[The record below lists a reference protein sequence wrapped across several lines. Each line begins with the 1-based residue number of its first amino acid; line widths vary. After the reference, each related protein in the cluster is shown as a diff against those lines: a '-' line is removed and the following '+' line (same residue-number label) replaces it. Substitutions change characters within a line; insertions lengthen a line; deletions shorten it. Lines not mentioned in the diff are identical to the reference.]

1 MASDHD
7 HSDPFVFEGGGPA
20 SAPTAAELFV
30 TGRVPLQTMQPDQLV
45 VRGIYRI
52 GRCLQRV
59 SRNNDGYRVID
70 LTDGTS
76 VLRCYGWKAD
86 LVQAPALIDGA
97 LVEATFLSYNYE
109 GSVRGRLCSL
119 TPVASPSPDDVIATL
134 PTTLCPIPGVVDRL
148 RMAVN
153 AIQNGLLRE
162 FLARVFQD
170 YALTKRYFL
179 VPASFDDHHPAPGGM
194 AEHSVEMALDA
205 SRSTILSEQDRD
217 LAIVHAI
224 FHDLGKIETHE
235 RTQRSRDTHRAIDH
249 EALTLFLVAAALRW
263 LDEQWPDGGR
273 ALKIGWV
280 PARTRRDRNE
290 QPVIYPPAELIRG
303 LDRTSRASSMQR
315 DHAPADGSVAELSR
329 RRAAWAPTPP
339 PATATSKE
347 CLAQPAAGGN
357 SASQ

>member
-7 HSDPFVFEGGGPA
+7 PSDPFDLNGGKPA
-20 SAPTAAELFV
+20 PPPAADEIFGH
-30 TGRVPLQTMQPDQLV
+30 GRVSLQTLQPDQL

-59 SRNNDGYRVID
+59 SRNNDGYRVVDLID
-70 LTDGTS
+70 GAS
-76 VLRCYGWKAD
+76 ALRCYGWKAD
-86 LVQAPALIDGA
+86 LVQAPALIDGT
-97 LVEATFLSYNYE
+97 LVEATFLSYDYE
-109 GSVRGRLCSL
+109 GHVRGRLCSL
-119 TPVASPSPDDVIATL
+119 KLVANPSPDDVIATL
-134 PTTLCPIPGVVDRL
+134 PPSLCPIAGVVDRL
-148 RMAVN
+148 RLAVN
-153 AIQNGLLRE
+153 AIQHGLLRE
-162 FLARVFQD
+162 FVARVFLD

-205 SRSTILSEQDRD
+205 SRSTILSELDRD

-249 EALTLFLVAAALRW
+249 EALTLFLALRW

-280 PARTRRDRNE
+280 PARTRRDRKE

-303 LDRTSRASSMQR
+303 LDRTSRAASMQR
-315 DHAPADGSVAELSR
+315 DHARADGSVTELSR
-329 RRAAWAPTPP
+329 GRVVWAPTPP
-339 PATATSKE
+339 PATAASEE
-347 CLAQPAAGGN
+347 CSAKHAAGGK